1 MTASRWYRYLRFWRR
16 DVRADIDDEIRFH
29 FEARIDELVGQG
41 ATPDGARAQ
50 ATAEFGDVNEVRRGL
65 REIDDRLARRRDR
78 LEWFDALRQD
88 VVYSARSLRR
98 TPAVSLTIIATLA
111 LGLGV
116 NAAMFSLLDTVFFR
130 PPAGVARPNE
140 IERLWFYYRFRD
152 GPKFWAGFDYASYEA
167 AVASMTGKADMATY
181 RGPDRVALALGDDPP
196 MASVEGASASYFRV
210 LGLRPALGRFYT
222 TEEDALESPV
232 PVAVVSD
239 AFWRRE
245 LDGDTHAIG
254 RTIKLGTKPYT
265 VIGVTPPGFS
275 GVDLD
280 AVDVWRPL
288 ASSFT
293 PRATP
298 WYHDP
303 NVNGFQV
310 MVRPTTGANPAE
322 LEQRLTARMRVGT
335 RLAADTN
342 GVARFGS
349 INRARGPG
357 DLDASMRVA
366 TRLAGVAII
375 VLIIACANVTNLL
388 LARAVRRRREIAI
401 RLSLGVSRRR
411 LLRMLLTES
420 ALLAAI
426 AALAAVAATWW
437 GGALL
442 RRLLMPE
449 VHWAT
454 APVEWRVVAFGLAV
468 ALTTGAVAGLVPALQ
483 SLSVDLANSLKSGVG
498 NDTSHRSR
506 IRSSLIVVQAA
517 LSVVLLVGAGLFVRS
532 LNNVEALDTGFAID
546 RLAFV
551 WLRTA
556 PVDSADDVARGA
568 RLASLQ
574 SRLEHVPGVERVA
587 FTSMRPKS
595 GFQTETYYPDVDT
608 LAHKKPIGFFTAV
621 SPGFFDVTGTRLVR
635 GRDFAPRR
643 AGEPAPMIVNE
654 AMARALWPGQDPIG
668 RCVHFSAPTA
678 PCSTIVGVAQTAMLL
693 QVTEEPEPRFY
704 VQSDNAAFR
713 SYNDR
718 SIVLRVRPR
727 EASAAM
733 MAVRAILRTE
743 FPGVRTDATTMT
755 ASMEPEYRPWKL
767 GATLFTLFG
776 ILALIVAAIGV
787 YSSVSYAV
795 SQRTHE
801 FGVRVALGATTGN
814 VLTHVLGGGLRIVA
828 VGVALGIVL
837 ALAGGRLVASLLYG
851 VSASDPVAMVVA
863 ASALMVIAA
872 VASLA
877 PAWRAAK
884 ADPVSALRA
893 D

>member
-1 MTASRWYRYLRFWRR
+1 M
-16 DVRADIDDEIRFH
+16 D
-29 FEARIDELVGQG
+29 
-41 ATPDGARAQ
+41 
-50 ATAEFGDVNEVRRGL
+50 EVRRGL
-65 REIDDRLARRRDR
+65 HEIDDRLARRRDR

-98 TPAVSLTIIATLA
+98 TPAVSLTIIVTLA

-130 PPAGVARPNE
+130 PPSGVVRPNE
-140 IERLWFYYRFRD
+140 IDRLWFYYRFRT
-152 GPKFWAGFDYASYEA
+152 GQQFWPGFDYTSYEA
-167 AVASMTGKADMATY
+167 AAASMAGRAEAAVY
-181 RGPDRVALALGDDPP
+181 RGPDRIALAPGDDPP

-222 TEEDALESPV
+222 TEEDALESSA

-239 AFWRRE
+239 AFWKRE
-245 LDGDTHAIG
+245 LDGDTRAIG
-254 RTIKLGTKPYT
+254 RTIKLGAKPYT
-265 VIGVTPPGFS
+265 VIGVTAPGFS

-288 ASSFT
+288 SSSFT
-293 PRATP
+293 GRTTP
-298 WYHDP
+298 WYRDP

-310 MVRPTTGANPAE
+310 VLRPTTAAKPAE
-322 LEQRLTARMRVGT
+322 LEQRLTARLRIGT
-335 RLAADTN
+335 RLAGDTN
-342 GVARFGS
+342 GVARLGS

-357 DLDASMRVA
+357 DLDASVRVA
-366 TRLAGVAII
+366 TRLAGVALI

-411 LLRMLLTES
+411 LVRMLVTES
-420 ALLAAI
+420 ALLAVI

-454 APVEWRVVAFGLAV
+454 SPVEWRVIAFGLAAALV
-468 ALTTGAVAGLVPALQ
+468 AGAVAGLVPALQ
-483 SLSVDLANSLKSGVG
+483 SLSVDLASSLKSGVG
-498 NDTSHRSR
+498 DDTRHRSR

-517 LSVVLLVGAGLFVRS
+517 LSVVLLVGAALFVRS
-532 LNNVEALDTGFAID
+532 LNNVESLDTGFAID

-587 FTSMRPKS
+587 FASMRPKN

-621 SPGFFDVTGTRLVR
+621 SPGFFDATGTRLVR

-643 AGEPAPMIVNE
+643 TGEPPPLIVNE

-668 RCVHFSAPTA
+668 RCVHFTAPTA
-678 PCSTIVGVAQTAMLL
+678 PCSTIIGVAQTAMLL
-693 QVTEEPEPRFY
+693 EVTEEPEPRFY
-704 VQSDNAAFR
+704 LQADNASFR
-713 SYNDR
+713 PHNER
-718 SIVLRVRPR
+718 AIVLRVRPR
-727 EASAAM
+727 ETSAAM
-733 MAVRAILRTE
+733 TAVRAMLRAE

-776 ILALIVAAIGV
+776 ILALVVAAIGV

-814 VLTHVLGGGLRIVA
+814 VLAHVLGGGLRTVA

-851 VSASDPVAMVVA
+851 ISANDPVAMVVA

>member
-16 DVRADIDDEIRFH
+16 DVHADIDDELRFH
-29 FEARIDELVGQG
+29 FEARIEELVARG
-41 ATPDGARAQ
+41 ATPDGARGQ

-88 VVYSARSLRR
+88 VVYAARSLRR
-98 TPAVSLTIIATLA
+98 TPAVSFTIIATLA

-130 PPAGVARPNE
+130 PPAGVLRPNE
-140 IERLWFYYRFRD
+140 INRLWFYYRFRD
-152 GPKFWAGFDYASYEA
+152 GPKFATVFDYTSYEA
-167 AVASMTGKADMATY
+167 AVAATSGRAEMAVY
-181 RGPDRVALALGDDPP
+181 RGPDRIALAPGDDPP

-210 LGLRPALGRFYT
+210 LGMRPALGRFYT
-222 TEEDALESPV
+222 TDEDALESPA
-232 PVAVVSD
+232 PVVVVSD
-239 AFWRRE
+239 AFWKRE
-245 LDGDTHAIG
+245 LDGDTRAVG
-254 RTIKLGTKPYT
+254 RTIKIGTKPYT
-265 VIGVTPPGFS
+265 VVGVMPPGFS

-288 ASSFT
+288 ASSIT
-293 PRATP
+293 ARSTP
-298 WYHDP
+298 WYRDP

-310 MVRPTTGANPAE
+310 VLRPATSANSRE
-322 LEQRLTARMRVGT
+322 LEQRLTARLRVGT
-335 RLAADTN
+335 GLVADTN

-366 TRLAGVAII
+366 TRLAGVALI

-411 LLRMLLTES
+411 LVRMLVTES
-420 ALLAAI
+420 ALLAVI

-468 ALTTGAVAGLVPALQ
+468 ALAAGAVAGLVPALQ

-506 IRSSLIVVQAA
+506 IRSSLIIVQAA

-532 LNNVEALDTGFAID
+532 LNKVESLDTGFAID

-551 WLRTA
+551 WLRTG

-587 FTSMRPKS
+587 FASMRPKS

-621 SPGFFDVTGTRLVR
+621 SPGFFEATGTRLVR

-643 AGEPAPMIVNE
+643 AGEPPPLIVND

-668 RCVHFSAPTA
+668 RCVRFAVPTA
-678 PCSTIVGVAQTAMLL
+678 PCSAIVGVAQTAMLL

-733 MAVRAILRTE
+733 MAVRAILRAE

-837 ALAGGRLVASLLYG
+837 ALVGGRLVASLLYG
-851 VSASDPVAMVVA
+851 ISASDPIAMVVA
-863 ASALMVIAA
+863 ASTLMVIAA
-872 VASLA
+872 IASLA

>member
-16 DVRADIDDEIRFH
+16 DVRADIDDELRFH
-29 FEARIDELVGQG
+29 FDARIEELSAHGMSP
-41 ATPDGARAQ
+41 ASARAQ
-50 ATAEFGDVNEVRRGL
+50 AIAEFGDVDEVRRGL
-65 REIDDRLARRRDR
+65 HEIDDRLARRRDR

-88 VVYSARSLRR
+88 VVYAARSLRR
-98 TPAVSLTIIATLA
+98 APAVSFTIIATLA

-116 NAAMFSLLDTVFFR
+116 NSAMFSLLDTVFFR

-140 IERLWFYYRFRD
+140 IDRLWFYYRFRD
-152 GPKFWAGFDYASYEA
+152 GPKFAEWFDYTSYEA
-167 AVASMTGKADMATY
+167 AAASMSGRAEMAVY
-181 RGPDRVALALGDDPP
+181 RGPDRIALAPGDDPP

-210 LGLRPALGRFYT
+210 LGLRPALGRLYT
-222 TEEDALESPV
+222 TDEDALESPA
-232 PVAVVSD
+232 PVVVVSD
-239 AFWRRE
+239 AFWKRE
-245 LDGDTHAIG
+245 LDVDTRAVG
-254 RTIKLGTKPYT
+254 GTIKIGTKPYT
-265 VIGVTPPGFS
+265 VIGVMPPAFT

-293 PRATP
+293 ARSTP
-298 WYHDP
+298 WYRDP

-310 MVRPTTGANPAE
+310 VLRPTTSANPRE
-322 LEQRLTARMRVGT
+322 LEQRLTARLRVGT

-342 GVARFGS
+342 GVAKFGS

-366 TRLAGVAII
+366 TRLAGVALI

-411 LLRMLLTES
+411 LVGLLVTES
-420 ALLAAI
+420 ALLAVI

-468 ALTTGAVAGLVPALQ
+468 ALAAGVVAGLVPALQ

-498 NDTSHRSR
+498 GDTSHRSR

-532 LNNVEALDTGFAID
+532 LNNIESLDTGFAID

-568 RLASLQ
+568 RLGALQ

-587 FTSMRPKS
+587 FMSMRPKG
-595 GFQTETYYPDVDT
+595 GFQTEIYYPDVDT

-621 SPGFFDVTGTRLVR
+621 SPGFFDATGTRLLR

-643 AGEPAPMIVNE
+643 AGEPPPLIVNE

-678 PCSTIVGVAQTAMLL
+678 ACSMIVGVAQTAMLL
-693 QVTEEPEPRFY
+693 QATEEPEARFY
-704 VQSDNAAFR
+704 LQADNASFEPHNERA
-713 SYNDR
+713 
-718 SIVLRVRPR
+718 IVLRVRPP
-727 EASAAM
+727 ETSAAM
-733 MAVRAILRTE
+733 TAVRAILRAE
-743 FPGVRTDATTMT
+743 FPGMRTDATTMT

-776 ILALIVAAIGV
+776 VLALIVAAIGV

-801 FGVRVALGATTGN
+801 FGVRVALGATTRN
-814 VLTHVLGGGLRIVA
+814 VLTHVLGDGLRTVA

-837 ALAGGRLVASLLYG
+837 ALAGGRLVGSLLYG
-851 VSASDPVAMVVA
+851 ISASDPVAMVVA
-863 ASALMVIAA
+863 TSALMVIAA

>member
-1 MTASRWYRYLRFWRR
+1 MSGSRWHRYLRFWRR
-16 DVRADIDDEIRFH
+16 DVRADIDDELRFH
-29 FEARIDELVGQG
+29 FEARIEELVAQG
-41 ATPDGARAQ
+41 TAPERARAQ
-50 ATAEFGDVNEVRRGL
+50 AIAEFGDVDEVRRGL
-65 REIDDRLARRRDR
+65 HEIDDRLARRRDR

-98 TPAVSLTIIATLA
+98 TPAVSLTIIVTLA
-111 LGLGV
+111 LGVGV

-152 GPKFWAGFDYASYEA
+152 GPKFWAGFDYTSYEA
-167 AVASMTGKADMATY
+167 AVASMSGRAEMAVY

-196 MASVEGASASYFRV
+196 TASVEGASASYFRV

-222 TEEDALESPV
+222 TEEDALESSA

-239 AFWRRE
+239 AFWKRE
-245 LDGDTHAIG
+245 LDGDTRAIG
-254 RTIKLGTKPYT
+254 RTIKLGTKTYT

-275 GVDLD
+275 GIDLD

-288 ASSFT
+288 ASSVT
-293 PRATP
+293 PRTTP
-298 WYHDP
+298 WYRDP

-310 MVRPTTGANPAE
+310 VLRPTTAAKPAE
-322 LEQRLTARMRVGT
+322 LEQRLTARLRVGT

-349 INRARGPG
+349 INSARGPG

-366 TRLAGVAII
+366 TRLAGVALI

-411 LLRMLLTES
+411 LVRMLLTES
-420 ALLAAI
+420 ALLALA

-454 APVEWRVVAFGLAV
+454 APVEWRVVAFGLA
-468 ALTTGAVAGLVPALQ
+468 ASLAAGAVAGLVPALQ

-498 NDTSHRSR
+498 DDTSHRSR

-532 LNNVEALDTGFAID
+532 LNNVESLDTGFAID
-546 RLAFV
+546 HLAFV

-556 PVDSADDVARGA
+556 PIDSADDVARGA

-574 SRLEHVPGVERVA
+574 ARLEHVPGVERVA
-587 FTSMRPKS
+587 FTSMRPKG

-608 LAHKKPIGFFTAV
+608 LVHKKPIGFFTAV
-621 SPGFFDVTGTRLVR
+621 SPGFFDATGTRLVR

-643 AGEPAPMIVNE
+643 AGEAPPLIVNE

-678 PCSTIVGVAQTAMLL
+678 PCSMIVGVAQTAMLL
-693 QVTEEPEPRFY
+693 QATEQPEARFY
-704 VQSDNAAFR
+704 LQADNASFEPHNERA
-713 SYNDR
+713 
-718 SIVLRVRPR
+718 IVLRVRPR
-727 EASAAM
+727 ETSAAM
-733 MAVRAILRTE
+733 TAVRAILRAE
-743 FPGVRTDATTMT
+743 FPGVRTDATTMR

-767 GATLFTLFG
+767 GATPFTLFG
-776 ILALIVAAIGV
+776 VLALIVAGIGV

-801 FGVRVALGATTGN
+801 FGVRVALGATTRN
-814 VLTHVLGGGLRIVA
+814 VLTHVLGGGLRTVA

-851 VSASDPVAMVVA
+851 ISANDPAAMVVA

-884 ADPVSALRA
+884 SDPVSALRA